1 MNKYDS
7 MDYKIIR
14 YTLDE
19 NVSLDSNLREKCYVW
34 GYADGFYHEKLY
46 KKNIVDSDMMHI
58 YNSGYFDGKENRE
71 CLQNKDYEL
80 WKKKKITLL
89 NLVAS
94 NDGRNGFEMR
104 EVSEEYNSIYTQR
117 YNEIHDAFVKYADHS
132 R

>member
-1 MNKYDS
+1 
-7 MDYKIIR
+7 
-14 YTLDE
+14 
-19 NVSLDSNLREKCYVW
+19 
-34 GYADGFYHEKLY
+34 
-46 KKNIVDSDMMHI
+46 MHI

-80 WKKKKITLL
+80 WKNKKITLL